1 MSGTARR
8 EQLLDV
14 GRTLFA
20 EKGFEA
26 TSIEEIAS
34 RAGVSKPVV
43 YEHFGGKEN
52 LYAVVVD
59 REMSVLLKRITS
71 ALTAGRPREL
81 VEQAALALLTYIEDE
96 ADGFRVLTRDAPVVS
111 DTGRSRRF

>member
-1 MSGTARR
+1 MPPSWLMSDSGGRQRVRMTGRERR

-26 TSIEEIAS
+26 TSIEEIAA

-43 YEHFGGKEN
+43 YEHFGGKEG

-59 REMSVLLKRITS
+59 REMQSLLDMVTS
-71 ALTAGRPREL
+71 ALTGDNPRAL
-81 VEQAALALLTYIEDE
+81 VEQAALALLT
-96 ADGFRVLTRDAPVVS
+96 
-111 DTGRSRRF
+111 